1 MASIHYQAKAYLVAK
16 GKSDAEADTILYD
29 MDKVTFNSDLTG
41 DYISRWAVLGITMP
55 SKSELNSFTTE
66 AEAYESLQRVIKNR
80 VKNYPTIEEQMD
92 LQYWDA
98 VNGTTKWKEAIAAVK
113 TNYPKPS

>member
-1 MASIHYQAKAYLVAK
+1 MASLHYQTKAYLVAK
-16 GKSDAEADTILYD
+16 GKSDAEADSILLD
-29 MDKVTFNSDLTG
+29 MNKVTLNSDVTG
-41 DYISRWAVLGITMP
+41 DYISRWAVLDIAMP
-55 SKSELNSFTTE
+55 SKSQLNSFTTE
-66 AEAYESLQRVIKNR
+66 AEAYEALARVIKSR
-80 VKNYPTIEEQMD
+80 KKNYPTIEEQMD

>member
-16 GKSDAEADTILYD
+16 GKSDAEADSILYD
-29 MDKVTFNSDLTG
+29 MDKVSFNSDLTG
-41 DYISRWAVLGITMP
+41 DYIARWAVLDIPMP
-55 SKSELNSFTTE
+55 SKSQLNSFTTE
-66 AEAYESLQRVIKNR
+66 AEAYEAVVRVIKNR